1 MSALS
6 DGKAWL
12 AVIVE
17 TVMRR
22 VDYHALYVAR
32 VVTQHGD
39 GTIDVVPDTDKI
51 PPMTEVPIRYGL
63 PGISAKVKPGA
74 RVLIGFEGGEASR
87 PIATVWESAAI
98 EELRIT
104 SDKAVI
110 VVAPDVQLGDEGRPT
125 RSSGRRGGY
134 HHRPF
139 GDPGRH
145 DRGCAVCRRH
155 LRGRRAS
162 EGLLMLTYLG
172 SMSLAVAV
180 PLLFQMDAVLAVFI
194 LELTA
199 RWQAMVKLSLGAQL
213 TLPAVTAK
221 AMITAAAA

>member
-12 AVIVE
+12 AAIVE

-32 VVTQHGD
+32 VVTQHDD

-74 RVLIGFEGGEASR
+74 RVLVGFEGGEASR

-110 VVAPDVQLGDEGRPT
+110 VVAPDVQLGDEGGAP
-125 RSSGRRGGY
+125 
-134 HHRPF
+134 
-139 GDPGRH
+139 
-145 DRGCAVCRRH
+145 
-155 LRGRRAS
+155 
-162 EGLLMLTYLG
+162 
-172 SMSLAVAV
+172 LARVG
-180 PLLFQMDAVLAVFI
+180 DAVDIIIDPSAI
-194 LELTA
+194 
-199 RWQAMVKLSLGAQL
+199 LGATTGVVQCVGVIS
-213 TLPAVTAK
+213 AGAER
-221 AMITAAAA
+221 ARAF